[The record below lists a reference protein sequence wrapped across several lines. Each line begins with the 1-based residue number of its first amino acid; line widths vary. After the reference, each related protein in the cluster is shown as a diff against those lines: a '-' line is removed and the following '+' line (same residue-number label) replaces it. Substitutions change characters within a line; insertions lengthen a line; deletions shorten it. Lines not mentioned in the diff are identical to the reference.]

1 MDVLARKKT
10 FTNLNVLFH
19 KLVNNVILQDEILNI
34 KDLKEKFKRWK
45 LK

>member
-34 KDLKEKFKRWK
+34 KDLNI
-45 LK
+45 